1 VADWP
6 PDYPDEDDANVGLGR
21 FIQEY
26 SYPRERKELLVG
38 HSKMDVFRNTADF
51 LFVEPGITHARK
63 RA

>member
-26 SYPRERKELLVG
+26 SYPRERKEIAGGPQQNGRFPQYSRFFILL
-38 HSKMDVFRNTADF
+38 SP
-51 LFVEPGITHARK
+51 E
-63 RA
+63 